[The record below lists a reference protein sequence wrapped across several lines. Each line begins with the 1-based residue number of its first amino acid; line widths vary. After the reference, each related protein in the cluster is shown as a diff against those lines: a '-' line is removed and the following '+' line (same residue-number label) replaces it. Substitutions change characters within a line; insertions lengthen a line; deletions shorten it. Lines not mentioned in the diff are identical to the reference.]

1 MENVIYNV
9 DHFINK
15 FRAIPEE
22 MWLIRSQGEKEL
34 IGNMPHCA
42 LGWCRNYSGYYGCAL
57 EFHDETSPEN
67 EDGALAKLFRDAGIF
82 SYGNSQGV
90 AWVNNGDH
98 PSYQQPTPKQR
109 ILQALYDIKAMQD
122 KPKEEQPR
130 VIYKTVEVDRKVK
143 KLTTTTFLN

>member
-22 MWLIRSQGEKEL
+22 MWCTSDFITGSGSKCANGHCGIRSIIDFNNESMALQKVFSPLMVTGMGVL
-34 IGNMPHCA
+34 INDYA
-42 LGWCRNYSGYYGCAL
+42 NYSLKAAY
-57 EFHDETSPEN
+57 
-67 EDGALAKLFRDAGIF
+67 I
-82 SYGNSQGV
+82 
-90 AWVNNGDH
+90 NNGNTDQ
-98 PSYQQPTPKQR
+98 YQQPTPKQR

-122 KPKEEQPR
+122 KPKEEQPK

>member
-22 MWLIRSQGEKEL
+22 MWCTTEFINGSGSKCANGHCGIRSIIDFNNESMALQKVFSPLMVTSMGVL
-34 IGNMPHCA
+34 INDYV
-42 LGWCRNYSGYYGCAL
+42 NYSLKAAY
-57 EFHDETSPEN
+57 
-67 EDGALAKLFRDAGIF
+67 I
-82 SYGNSQGV
+82 
-90 AWVNNGDH
+90 NNGDTDQ
-98 PSYQQPTPKQR
+98 YQQPTPKQR

-130 VIYKTVEVDRKVK
+130 VIYKVVEVDSKVK
-143 KLTTTTFLN
+143 ALTKQEIILS